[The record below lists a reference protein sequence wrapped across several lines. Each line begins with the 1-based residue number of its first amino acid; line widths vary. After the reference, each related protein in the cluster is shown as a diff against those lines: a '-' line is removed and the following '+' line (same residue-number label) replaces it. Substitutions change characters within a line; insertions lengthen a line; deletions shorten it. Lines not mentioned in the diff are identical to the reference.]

1 MKAFNLH
8 QLLASNDLHT
18 TAHLAILEAI
28 DNGEQKL
35 NDIRKGMNIS
45 DSATMALLDVLVAR
59 GLITRDMDPSD
70 RRRRL
75 SALTHKGT
83 QLLQQFYDL

>member
-1 MKAFNLH
+1 MKALNLYN
-8 QLLASNDLHT
+8 LLTSHDLHT
-18 TAHLAILEAI
+18 TAYLAVLEAI
-28 DNGEQKL
+28 YHGNQKL
-35 NDIRKGMNIS
+35 NDIRKGLGIS

-59 GLITRDMDPSD
+59 GLITRVGDPVD

-75 SALTHKGT
+75 SALTDSGK